1 MGYRQL
7 STLEEQIGK
16 DVVDSAMRVHKILG
30 PGLLESVYEP
40 CFCHEMAKRKWN
52 VQRQVVVPV
61 VYDSIQF
68 EEGFRID
75 VLVEDLVIC
84 ELKAVREMHPVFQ
97 AQLLSYMK
105 LTNKRLGYLLN
116 FHVPLMK
123 EGISRF
129 VL

>member
-1 MGYRQL
+1 M
-7 STLEEQIGK
+7 
-16 DVVDSAMRVHKILG
+16 VDSAVKVHKVIG
-30 PGLLESVYEP
+30 SGLLESVYEP
-40 CFCHEMAKRKWN
+40 CFCHELRKRGYQ
-52 VQRQVVVPV
+52 VQRQVIVPV
-61 VYDSIQF
+61 VYDGIRF
-68 EEGFRID
+68 DEGFRID

-84 ELKAVREMHPVFQ
+84 ELKAVTEMNAVFK

-123 EGISRF
+123 EGIFRF

>member
-1 MGYRQL
+1 MSYRPRSQ
-7 STLEEQIGK
+7 LEEQIGR
-16 DVVDSAMRVHKILG
+16 DVVDSTVAVHKVLG

-40 CFCHEMAKRKWN
+40 CFCHELTKRKWN
-52 VQRQVVVPV
+52 VQRQVIVPV
-61 VYDSIQF
+61 VYDGLQF

-75 VLVEDLVIC
+75 VLVENLVIC
-84 ELKAVREMHPVFQ
+84 ELKAVTEMHPVFK

-116 FHVPLMK
+116 FHVPVMK
-123 EGISRF
+123 QGISRF